1 MFSECLNGHEEFN
14 TEDNIAAKT
23 ILDSAI
29 NRSANFYVQPHQGFN
44 SDVAAI
50 EKAKDAIEHLCEWY
64 KNDKKKFDEQLPY
77 YEI

>member
-1 MFSECLNGHEEFN
+1 LFSECLNGHEEFN

-29 NRSANFYVQPHQGFN
+29 NRSANFHVQPHQGFN

-50 EKAKDAIEHLCEWY
+50 EKAKDAREHLC
-64 KNDKKKFDEQLPY
+64 
-77 YEI
+77 